1 MVSLFLATGRSG
13 ALVVCLWVFTSEHSS
28 SDVGFDIFAGGHIF
42 VSAVLSRGAG
52 RGGSV
57 LCCGFGLQPRFCNS
71 GVCGFWSVHCG
82 CCSGVLEV
90 QDLLRDVR
98 SVLLDRLLKSIHR
111 KLELVEIGRPPFLS
125 LLFCLCV
132 NCARGI
138 ARHV

>member
-1 MVSLFLATGRSG
+1 MVPQFLATGRSG
-13 ALVVCLWVFTSEHSS
+13 ALVVCLWVFTSESSS

-82 CCSGVLEV
+82 CCSVVLEL

-98 SVLLDRLLKSIHR
+98 SMLLDRLLKSIHLL
-111 KLELVEIGRPPFLS
+111 LEQSEIGRPLGLS
-125 LLFCLCV
+125 FVFCLSV
-132 NCARGI
+132 L
-138 ARHV
+138 